1 MPTPQP
7 INTPTYLRL
16 REKIREDIVAGVW
29 SLGSHITLAE
39 LGAHYQVSNVPVRE
53 ALLQL
58 QGEGVVE
65 MRMNRGAVIP
75 GVDARYI
82 DNTYQIRGALQS
94 LLARLA
100 CERATDA
107 QLKALE
113 AAAQDYEEVA
123 RTGDVAGSIGAN
135 RRFHTTLESLA
146 DNPPAMEMLHARS
159 SLVDAFRRSRGYGPG
174 RLDKVIAQHRKIV
187 RAVVKRDAD
196 AATQAVLA
204 HTDSSRLDLL
214 ELLKRPVGA

>member
-1 MPTPQP
+1 MPTIQP

-29 SLGSHITLAE
+29 ALGSHITLAE

-58 QGEGVVE
+58 QGEGVID

-75 GVDARYI
+75 GVDAKYI
-82 DNTYQIRGALQS
+82 DDTYHIRGALQS

-107 QLKALE
+107 QLKVLE
-113 AAAQDYEEVA
+113 AAAEEYEEVA
-123 RTGDVAGSIGAN
+123 RAGDTALSIVAN
-135 RRFHTTLESLA
+135 RKFHNQLETLA
-146 DNPPAMEMLHARS
+146 DNSPAMEMLQARG
-159 SLVDAFRRSRGYGPG
+159 SLVDAFRRSHGYGQG
-174 RLDKVIAQHRKIV
+174 RLEKVMAQHRKIV
-187 RAVVKRDAD
+187 RAIVKRDQQ
-196 AATQAVLA
+196 AATLAVLA

-214 ELLKRPVGA
+214 ELLKRAS

>member
-1 MPTPQP
+1 MPTIHP
-7 INTPTYLRL
+7 INAPTYLRL

-29 SLGSHITLAE
+29 ALGSHITLAE
-39 LGAHYQVSNVPVRE
+39 LGAHYHVSNVPVRE

-58 QGEGVVE
+58 QGEGIID

-75 GVDARYI
+75 GVDAKYI
-82 DNTYQIRGALQS
+82 DDTYQIRGALQC

-107 QLKALE
+107 QLKELE
-113 AAAQDYEEVA
+113 LAAQEYEEVA
-123 RTGDVAGSIGAN
+123 RGGDTSLSIVAN
-135 RRFHTTLESLA
+135 RRFHSQLESLA
-146 DNPPAMEMLHARS
+146 ENAPAMEMLQARS
-159 SLVDAFRRSRGYGPG
+159 SLVDAFRRSHGYGQG

-187 RAVVKRDAD
+187 RAIVKRDVAGV
-196 AATQAVLA
+196 TQAVLA

-214 ELLKRPVGA
+214 GLLGRSN